1 MGVGAFI
8 RDITDKKKAEKAL
21 KESLEEK
28 EVLLREIHHRVKNN
42 MQIVS
47 SLLNLQKKYVEEEET
62 VNILIES
69 QNRIKTMAMI
79 HEKLYQSPNL
89 TSINFKEYTEKLVKD
104 LFYSYGNK
112 IGVIKTSFHMED
124 VKIGLDTAIPCGLIM
139 NELVTN
145 SLKYAFP
152 DDRTGTITI
161 EFQSEGNYFV
171 LKVSDDGVG
180 VPSDIKLENRDT
192 LGFQLVTSL
201 VKQLDGT
208 VQLDGVNGTSF
219 TIKFKELQYNDRM

>member
-1 MGVGAFI
+1 
-8 RDITDKKKAEKAL
+8 
-21 KESLEEK
+21 
-28 EVLLREIHHRVKNN
+28 
-42 MQIVS
+42 
-47 SLLNLQKKYVEEEET
+47 
-62 VNILIES
+62 
-69 QNRIKTMAMI
+69 
-79 HEKLYQSPNL
+79 
-89 TSINFKEYTEKLVKD
+89 
-104 LFYSYGNK
+104 
-112 IGVIKTSFHMED
+112 MED